1 MKPFTV
7 IGAILLL
14 LVAAVHIYRIYAG
27 FNVGIG
33 DQSVPMMVTY
43 VAAAVFGIVGL
54 GMLMEL
60 RK

>member
-1 MKPFTV
+1 MKPFTL

-27 FNVGIG
+27 FGVSVA
-33 DQSVPMMVTY
+33 DQTVPMMVTY

-54 GMLMEL
+54 GLLTEL